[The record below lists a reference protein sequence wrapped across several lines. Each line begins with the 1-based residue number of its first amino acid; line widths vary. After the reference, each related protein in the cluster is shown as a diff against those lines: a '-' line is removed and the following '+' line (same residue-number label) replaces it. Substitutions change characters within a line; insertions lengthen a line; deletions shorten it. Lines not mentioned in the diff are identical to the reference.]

1 MNGLIG
7 LHVKHELR
15 HPEPVTHVDEQHAP
29 VITPAMHPSHQR
41 DGLTI
46 LLTRQFPAM
55 VCTLHSVAHFF
66 PVRMRPRPFTTCPGR
81 RVLPEAGRALRPVPL
96 EVFFAGTFV

>member
-15 HPEPVTHVDEQHAP
+15 HTEPVTHVDEQHAP

-41 DGLTI
+41 DGLAI
-46 LLTRQFPAM
+46 LVTRQFSTM
-55 VCTLHSVAHFF
+55 VCTLHCVAHPFL
-66 PVRMRPRPFTTCPGR
+66 VRVRPWLFTTRPGGR
-81 RVLPEAGRALRPVPL
+81 ELPEAGRALLPVPR
-96 EVFFAGTFV
+96 EVLFAGTFV